1 MTGDLEKDTDKK
13 KMNSVDSENNK
24 ESTDK
29 SPESGS
35 SPISGIISNFKKFN
49 IAEDLDSEK
58 LSDNN
63 KKIENKTHK
72 NHKNSPKQK
81 SSKNSDKEKTPQ
93 EHIDGDDNTFHIP
106 CLSEGNFFN
115 FIKNK
120 RDRIIKAAALLIG
133 GLLILYGLVIISA
146 SVTKVADNVIFG
158 EEATLAVFLM
168 LLGVLIIVAAFAQR
182 ILDKTFLSKINT
194 EFDVTEERSKSDA
207 NSKNCKD
214 ENANKVDN
222 DNKDNIVGEN
232 KR

>member
-1 MTGDLEKDTDKK
+1 MTGDLEKDTDKTV
-13 KMNSVDSENNK
+13 NSVDSENNK
-24 ESTDK
+24 ENTDK
-29 SPESGS
+29 SPESGR

-49 IAEDLDSEK
+49 MVEDLKSEK
-58 LSDNN
+58 LSDKN
-63 KKIENKTHK
+63 KKSETKTHDNPK
-72 NHKNSPKQK
+72 SSPKQK
-81 SSKNSDKEKTPQ
+81 SSKNSNKEETSQ
-93 EHIDGDDNTFHIP
+93 EHVDDNTFHIP
-106 CLSEGNFFN
+106 GLSEHN
-115 FIKNK
+115 FINLINNK
-120 RDRIIKAAALLIG
+120 RDRIIKVVALLIG

-194 EFDVTEERSKSDA
+194 ELDVTEERSKSDA
-207 NSKNCKD
+207 NSKKGED

>member
-1 MTGDLEKDTDKK
+1 MTGDLEKDTDKTV
-13 KMNSVDSENNK
+13 NSVDSENNK
-24 ESTDK
+24 ENTDK
-29 SPESGS
+29 SPESGR

-49 IAEDLDSEK
+49 MVEDLKSEK
-58 LSDNN
+58 LSDKN
-63 KKIENKTHK
+63 KKSETKTHDNPK
-72 NHKNSPKQK
+72 SSPKQK
-81 SSKNSDKEKTPQ
+81 SSKNSNKEETSQ
-93 EHIDGDDNTFHIP
+93 EHVDDNTFHIP
-106 CLSEGNFFN
+106 GLSEHN
-115 FIKNK
+115 FINLINNK
-120 RDRIIKAAALLIG
+120 RDRIIKVVALLIG

-194 EFDVTEERSKSDA
+194 ELDVTEERSKSDA
-207 NSKNCKD
+207 NSKKGKD
-214 ENANKVDN
+214 ENANKVNN

>member
-1 MTGDLEKDTDKK
+1 MTGDLEKDTDKTV
-13 KMNSVDSENNK
+13 NSVDSENNK
-24 ESTDK
+24 ENTDK
-29 SPESGS
+29 SPESGR

-49 IAEDLDSEK
+49 MVEDLKSEK
-58 LSDNN
+58 LSDKN
-63 KKIENKTHK
+63 KKSETKTHD
-72 NHKNSPKQK
+72 NPKNSPKQK
-81 SSKNSDKEKTPQ
+81 SSKNSNKEETSQ
-93 EHIDGDDNTFHIP
+93 EHVDDNTFHIP
-106 CLSEGNFFN
+106 GLSEHN
-115 FIKNK
+115 FINLINNK
-120 RDRIIKAAALLIG
+120 RDRIIKVVALLIG

-194 EFDVTEERSKSDA
+194 ELDVTEERSKSDA
-207 NSKNCKD
+207 NSKKGED

>member
-1 MTGDLEKDTDKK
+1 MTGDLEKNTDKTV
-13 KMNSVDSENNK
+13 NSVDSENNK
-24 ESTDK
+24 ENTDK
-29 SPESGS
+29 SPESGR

-49 IAEDLDSEK
+49 MVEDLKSEK
-58 LSDNN
+58 LSDKN
-63 KKIENKTHK
+63 KKSETKTHDNPK
-72 NHKNSPKQK
+72 SSPKQK
-81 SSKNSDKEKTPQ
+81 SSKNSNKEETSQ
-93 EHIDGDDNTFHIP
+93 EHVDDNTFHIP
-106 CLSEGNFFN
+106 GLSEHN
-115 FIKNK
+115 FINLINNK
-120 RDRIIKAAALLIG
+120 RDRIIKVVALLIG

-194 EFDVTEERSKSDA
+194 ELDVTEERSKSDA
-207 NSKNCKD
+207 NSKKGKD

>member
-1 MTGDLEKDTDKK
+1 MTGDLEKDTDKTV
-13 KMNSVDSENNK
+13 NSVDSENNK
-24 ESTDK
+24 ENTDK

-49 IAEDLDSEK
+49 MVEDLKSEK
-58 LSDNN
+58 LSDKN
-63 KKIENKTHK
+63 KKSETKTHDNPK
-72 NHKNSPKQK
+72 SSPKQK
-81 SSKNSDKEKTPQ
+81 SSKNSNKEETSQ
-93 EHIDGDDNTFHIP
+93 EHVDDNTFHIP
-106 CLSEGNFFN
+106 GLSEHN
-115 FIKNK
+115 FINLINNK
-120 RDRIIKAAALLIG
+120 RDRIIKVVALLIG

-194 EFDVTEERSKSDA
+194 ELDVTEERSKSDA
-207 NSKNCKD
+207 NSKKGKD

-222 DNKDNIVGEN
+222 DIKDNIVGEN

>member
-1 MTGDLEKDTDKK
+1 LTGDLEKDTDKTV
-13 KMNSVDSENNK
+13 NSVDSENNK
-24 ESTDK
+24 ENTDK

-49 IAEDLDSEK
+49 MVEDLKSEK
-58 LSDNN
+58 LSDKN
-63 KKIENKTHK
+63 KKSETKTHDNPK
-72 NHKNSPKQK
+72 SSPKQK
-81 SSKNSDKEKTPQ
+81 SSKNSNKEETSQ
-93 EHIDGDDNTFHIP
+93 EHVDDNTFHIP
-106 CLSEGNFFN
+106 GLSEHN
-115 FIKNK
+115 FINLINNK
-120 RDRIIKAAALLIG
+120 RDRIIKVVALLIG

-182 ILDKTFLSKINT
+182 ILDKTFLSEINT
-194 EFDVTEERSKSDA
+194 ELEVTEERSKSDA
-207 NSKNCKD
+207 NSKKGKD

>member
-1 MTGDLEKDTDKK
+1 LTGDLEKNTDKTV
-13 KMNSVDSENNK
+13 NSVDSENNK
-24 ESTDK
+24 ENTDK

-49 IAEDLDSEK
+49 MVEDLKSEK
-58 LSDNN
+58 LSDKN
-63 KKIENKTHK
+63 KKSETKTHDNPK
-72 NHKNSPKQK
+72 SSPKQK
-81 SSKNSDKEKTPQ
+81 SSKNSNKEETSQ
-93 EHIDGDDNTFHIP
+93 EHVDDNTFHIP
-106 CLSEGNFFN
+106 GLSEHN
-115 FIKNK
+115 FINLINNK
-120 RDRIIKAAALLIG
+120 RDRIIKVVALLIG

-194 EFDVTEERSKSDA
+194 ELDVTEERSKSDA
-207 NSKNCKD
+207 NSKKGKD
-214 ENANKVDN
+214 ENANKVNN

>member
-1 MTGDLEKDTDKK
+1 LTGDLEKNTDKTV
-13 KMNSVDSENNK
+13 NSVDSENNK
-24 ESTDK
+24 ENTDK

-49 IAEDLDSEK
+49 MVEDLKSEK
-58 LSDNN
+58 LSDKN
-63 KKIENKTHK
+63 KKSETKTHDNPK
-72 NHKNSPKQK
+72 SSPKQK
-81 SSKNSDKEKTPQ
+81 SSKNSNKEETSQ
-93 EHIDGDDNTFHIP
+93 EHVDDNTFHIP
-106 CLSEGNFFN
+106 GLSEHN
-115 FIKNK
+115 FINLINNK
-120 RDRIIKAAALLIG
+120 RDRIIKVVALLIG

-194 EFDVTEERSKSDA
+194 ELDVTEERSKSDA
-207 NSKNCKD
+207 NSKKGKD

-222 DNKDNIVGEN
+222 DIKDNIVGEN

>member
-1 MTGDLEKDTDKK
+1 MTGDLEKDTDKTV
-13 KMNSVDSENNK
+13 NSVDSENNK
-24 ESTDK
+24 ENTDK

-49 IAEDLDSEK
+49 MVEDLKSEK
-58 LSDNN
+58 LSDKN
-63 KKIENKTHK
+63 KKSETKTHDNPK
-72 NHKNSPKQK
+72 SSPKQK
-81 SSKNSDKEKTPQ
+81 SSKNSNKEETSQ
-93 EHIDGDDNTFHIP
+93 EHVDDNTFHIP
-106 CLSEGNFFN
+106 GLSEHN
-115 FIKNK
+115 FINLINNK
-120 RDRIIKAAALLIG
+120 RDRIIKVVALLIG

-194 EFDVTEERSKSDA
+194 ELDVTEERSKSDA
-207 NSKNCKD
+207 NSKKGED

>member
-1 MTGDLEKDTDKK
+1 MTGDLEKNTDKTV
-13 KMNSVDSENNK
+13 NSVDSENNK
-24 ESTDK
+24 ENTDK

-49 IAEDLDSEK
+49 MVEDLKSEK
-58 LSDNN
+58 LSDKN
-63 KKIENKTHK
+63 KKSETKTHDNPK
-72 NHKNSPKQK
+72 SSPKQK
-81 SSKNSDKEKTPQ
+81 SSKNSNKEETSQ
-93 EHIDGDDNTFHIP
+93 EHVDDNTFHIP
-106 CLSEGNFFN
+106 GLSEHN
-115 FIKNK
+115 FINLINNK
-120 RDRIIKAAALLIG
+120 RDRIIKVVALLIG

-194 EFDVTEERSKSDA
+194 ELDVTEERSKSDA
-207 NSKNCKD
+207 NSKKGKD

>member
-1 MTGDLEKDTDKK
+1 MTGDLEKDTDKTV
-13 KMNSVDSENNK
+13 NSVDSENNK
-24 ESTDK
+24 ENTDK
-29 SPESGS
+29 SPESGR

-49 IAEDLDSEK
+49 MVEDLKSEK
-58 LSDNN
+58 LSDKN
-63 KKIENKTHK
+63 KKSETKTHD
-72 NHKNSPKQK
+72 NPKNSPKQK
-81 SSKNSDKEKTPQ
+81 SSKNSNKEETSQ
-93 EHIDGDDNTFHIP
+93 EHVDDNTFHIP
-106 CLSEGNFFN
+106 GLSEHN
-115 FIKNK
+115 FINLINNK
-120 RDRIIKAAALLIG
+120 RDRIIKVVALLIG

-194 EFDVTEERSKSDA
+194 ELDVTEERSKSDA
-207 NSKNCKD
+207 NSKKGKD
-214 ENANKVDN
+214 ENANKVNN

>member
-1 MTGDLEKDTDKK
+1 MTGDLEKDTDKTV
-13 KMNSVDSENNK
+13 NSVDSENNK
-24 ESTDK
+24 ENTDK
-29 SPESGS
+29 SPESGR

-49 IAEDLDSEK
+49 MVEDLKSEK
-58 LSDNN
+58 LSDKN
-63 KKIENKTHK
+63 KKSETKTHDNPK
-72 NHKNSPKQK
+72 SSPKQK
-81 SSKNSDKEKTPQ
+81 SSKNSNKEETSQ
-93 EHIDGDDNTFHIP
+93 EHVDDNTFHIP
-106 CLSEGNFFN
+106 GLSEHN
-115 FIKNK
+115 FINLINNK
-120 RDRIIKAAALLIG
+120 RDRIIKVVALLIG

-194 EFDVTEERSKSDA
+194 ELDVTEERSKSDA
-207 NSKNCKD
+207 NSKKGKD

-222 DNKDNIVGEN
+222 DIKDNIVGEN

>member
-1 MTGDLEKDTDKK
+1 LTGDLEKDTDKTV
-13 KMNSVDSENNK
+13 NSVDSENNK
-24 ESTDK
+24 ENTDK
-29 SPESGS
+29 SPESGR

-49 IAEDLDSEK
+49 MVEDLKSEK
-58 LSDNN
+58 LSDKN
-63 KKIENKTHK
+63 KKSETKTHDNPK
-72 NHKNSPKQK
+72 SSPKQK
-81 SSKNSDKEKTPQ
+81 SSKNSNKEETSQ
-93 EHIDGDDNTFHIP
+93 EHVDDNTFHIP
-106 CLSEGNFFN
+106 GLSEHN
-115 FIKNK
+115 FINLINNK
-120 RDRIIKAAALLIG
+120 RDRIIKVVALLIG

-194 EFDVTEERSKSDA
+194 ELDVTEERSKSDA
-207 NSKNCKD
+207 NSKKGKD
-214 ENANKVDN
+214 ENANKVNN

>member
-1 MTGDLEKDTDKK
+1 LTGDLEKDTDKTV
-13 KMNSVDSENNK
+13 NSVDSENNK
-24 ESTDK
+24 ENTDK
-29 SPESGS
+29 SPESGR

-49 IAEDLDSEK
+49 MVEDLKSEK
-58 LSDNN
+58 LSDKN
-63 KKIENKTHK
+63 KKSETKTHDNPK
-72 NHKNSPKQK
+72 SSPKQK
-81 SSKNSDKEKTPQ
+81 SSKNSNKEETSQ
-93 EHIDGDDNTFHIP
+93 EHVDDNTFHIP
-106 CLSEGNFFN
+106 GLSEHN
-115 FIKNK
+115 FINLINNK
-120 RDRIIKAAALLIG
+120 RDRIIKVVALLIG

-194 EFDVTEERSKSDA
+194 ELDVTEERSKSDA
-207 NSKNCKD
+207 NSKKGKD

>member
-1 MTGDLEKDTDKK
+1 MTGDLEKNTDKTV
-13 KMNSVDSENNK
+13 NSVDSENNK
-24 ESTDK
+24 ENTDK
-29 SPESGS
+29 SPESGR

-49 IAEDLDSEK
+49 MVEDLKSEK
-58 LSDNN
+58 LSDKN
-63 KKIENKTHK
+63 KKSETKTHDNPK
-72 NHKNSPKQK
+72 SSPKQK
-81 SSKNSDKEKTPQ
+81 SSKNSNKEETSQ
-93 EHIDGDDNTFHIP
+93 EHVDDNTFHIP
-106 CLSEGNFFN
+106 GLSEHN
-115 FIKNK
+115 FINLINNK
-120 RDRIIKAAALLIG
+120 RDRIIKVVALLIG

-194 EFDVTEERSKSDA
+194 ELDVTEERSKSDA
-207 NSKNCKD
+207 NSKKGKD
-214 ENANKVDN
+214 ENANKVNN

>member
-1 MTGDLEKDTDKK
+1 MTGDLEKDTDKTV
-13 KMNSVDSENNK
+13 NSVDSENNK
-24 ESTDK
+24 ENTDK

-49 IAEDLDSEK
+49 MVEDLKSEK
-58 LSDNN
+58 LSDKN
-63 KKIENKTHK
+63 KKSETKTHDNPK
-72 NHKNSPKQK
+72 SSPKQK
-81 SSKNSDKEKTPQ
+81 SSKNSNKEETSQ
-93 EHIDGDDNTFHIP
+93 EHVDDNTFHIP
-106 CLSEGNFFN
+106 GLSEHN
-115 FIKNK
+115 FINLINNK
-120 RDRIIKAAALLIG
+120 RDRIIKVVALLIG

-194 EFDVTEERSKSDA
+194 ELDVTEERSKSDA
-207 NSKNCKD
+207 NSKKGKD
-214 ENANKVDN
+214 ENANKVNN

>member
-63 KKIENKTHK
+63 KKIENKPHK
-72 NHKNSPKQK
+72 NHQNSHKQK

-93 EHIDGDDNTFHIP
+93 EHIDDDNTFHIP
-106 CLSEGNFFN
+106 GLSEGNFIN

-158 EEATLAVFLM
+158 EEATLAAFLM
-168 LLGVLIIVAAFAQR
+168 LMGVLIIVAAFAQR
-182 ILDKTFLSKINT
+182 ILDKTFLSRINT
-194 EFDVTEERSKSDA
+194 ELEVSEERSKSDA
-207 NSKNCKD
+207 NSKNGKD

>member
-1 MTGDLEKDTDKK
+1 LTGDLEKDTDKTV
-13 KMNSVDSENNK
+13 NSVDSENNK
-24 ESTDK
+24 ENTDK
-29 SPESGS
+29 SPESGR

-49 IAEDLDSEK
+49 MVEDLKSEK
-58 LSDNN
+58 LSDKN
-63 KKIENKTHK
+63 KKSETKTHDNPK
-72 NHKNSPKQK
+72 SSPKQK
-81 SSKNSDKEKTPQ
+81 SSKNSNKEETSQ
-93 EHIDGDDNTFHIP
+93 EHVDDNTFHIP
-106 CLSEGNFFN
+106 GLSEHN
-115 FIKNK
+115 FINLINNK
-120 RDRIIKAAALLIG
+120 RDRIIKVVALLIG

-194 EFDVTEERSKSDA
+194 ELDVTEERSKSDA
-207 NSKNCKD
+207 NSKKGKD

-222 DNKDNIVGEN
+222 DIKDNIVGEN

>member
-1 MTGDLEKDTDKK
+1 MTGDLEKNTDKTV
-13 KMNSVDSENNK
+13 NSVDSENNK
-24 ESTDK
+24 ENTDK
-29 SPESGS
+29 SPESGR

-49 IAEDLDSEK
+49 MVEDLKSEK
-58 LSDNN
+58 LSDKN
-63 KKIENKTHK
+63 KKSETKTHDNPK
-72 NHKNSPKQK
+72 SSPKQK
-81 SSKNSDKEKTPQ
+81 SSKNSNKEETSQ
-93 EHIDGDDNTFHIP
+93 EHLDGDDNTFHIP
-106 CLSEGNFFN
+106 GLSEHN
-115 FIKNK
+115 FINLINNK
-120 RDRIIKAAALLIG
+120 RDRIIKVVALLIG

-194 EFDVTEERSKSDA
+194 ELDVTEERSKSDA
-207 NSKNCKD
+207 NSKKGKD

-222 DNKDNIVGEN
+222 DIKDNIVGEN

>member
-1 MTGDLEKDTDKK
+1 MTGDLEKDTDKTV
-13 KMNSVDSENNK
+13 NSVDSENNK
-24 ESTDK
+24 ENTDK
-29 SPESGS
+29 SPESGR

-49 IAEDLDSEK
+49 MVEDLKSEK
-58 LSDNN
+58 LSDKN
-63 KKIENKTHK
+63 KKSETKTHDNPK
-72 NHKNSPKQK
+72 SSPKQK
-81 SSKNSDKEKTPQ
+81 SSKNSNKEETSQ
-93 EHIDGDDNTFHIP
+93 EHVDDNTFHIP
-106 CLSEGNFFN
+106 GLSEHN
-115 FIKNK
+115 FINLINNK
-120 RDRIIKAAALLIG
+120 RDRIIKVVALLIG

-194 EFDVTEERSKSDA
+194 ELDVTEERSKSDA
-207 NSKNCKD
+207 NSKKGKD

>member
-1 MTGDLEKDTDKK
+1 MTGDLEKDTDKTV
-13 KMNSVDSENNK
+13 NSVDSENNK
-24 ESTDK
+24 ENTDK
-29 SPESGS
+29 SPESGR

-49 IAEDLDSEK
+49 MVEDLKSEK
-58 LSDNN
+58 LSDKN
-63 KKIENKTHK
+63 KKSETKTHDNPK
-72 NHKNSPKQK
+72 SSPKQK
-81 SSKNSDKEKTPQ
+81 SSKNSNKEETSQ
-93 EHIDGDDNTFHIP
+93 EHVDDNTFHIP
-106 CLSEGNFFN
+106 GLSEHN
-115 FIKNK
+115 FINLINNK
-120 RDRIIKAAALLIG
+120 RDRIIKVVAILIG

-194 EFDVTEERSKSDA
+194 ELDVTEERSKSDA
-207 NSKNCKD
+207 NSKKGKD
-214 ENANKVDN
+214 ENANKVNN

>member
-1 MTGDLEKDTDKK
+1 MTGDLEKNTDKTV
-13 KMNSVDSENNK
+13 NSVDSENNK
-24 ESTDK
+24 ENTDK

-49 IAEDLDSEK
+49 MVEDLKSEK
-58 LSDNN
+58 LSDKN
-63 KKIENKTHK
+63 KKSETKTHDNPK
-72 NHKNSPKQK
+72 SSPKQK
-81 SSKNSDKEKTPQ
+81 SSKNSNKEETSQ
-93 EHIDGDDNTFHIP
+93 EHVDDNTFHIP
-106 CLSEGNFFN
+106 GLSEHN
-115 FIKNK
+115 FINLINNK
-120 RDRIIKAAALLIG
+120 RDRIIKVVALLIG

-194 EFDVTEERSKSDA
+194 ELDVTEERSKSDA
-207 NSKNCKD
+207 NSKKGKD
-214 ENANKVDN
+214 ENANKVNN